1 MLTCYDIRLLLPHGI
16 LLINTTIE
24 HNSCQQILYNFK
36 IRTIIMYGIKI
47 NRDKTATVNCKGTK
61 KKRKL
66 VMIMQKQMDI
76 TDGPIGAKII
86 KYAVPLAATGILQ
99 QLFNAADLAVVGQLP
114 GEFGKSAM
122 AAVGGN
128 APVIGLL
135 VNLFVGIALGSNVV
149 IANAIGQKDDRTVS
163 KAVHTSIIFAVLG
176 GIVLALIGELIAG
189 NVVKLLG
196 VPEEVFDMAVK
207 YLRIYFLGM
216 PVILLYNFESAIF
229 RSCGNTKIPL
239 IALAVSGAL
248 NVILNLFFVMV
259 LHMDVDGVATA
270 TVISNLISAVILFV
284 CLMKSTMKVKVY
296 PKRLGVDGKTLLRIL
311 RIGIPAGV
319 QSAIFSLAN
328 IVIQT
333 SVNSLGTTVMA
344 ASSAAYN
351 LEIFA
356 YYVMNSFGQA
366 CTTFVGQNYGA
377 GKNDRCRRTLKLC
390 LIQSIIGTGVSCG
403 LILLFGKTLLS
414 VFNDDPAVID
424 IGYIRLQYI
433 FLAYIFSFSQ
443 EIFSGYLRGFGV
455 SAIPALCSIFGIC
468 GVRLG
473 WIFTVFKRFPTFSTI
488 MQVYPISL
496 GITAIVIIVVTV
508 ILRPSKRYLIQRSK

>member
-1 MLTCYDIRLLLPHGI
+1 MREQADLHITDLCE
-16 LLINTTIE
+16 LIIAKNMPPVKRAIYESCLFPKSVLFYSLYGSNQAAKRRVDTAMSKQIE
-24 HNSCQQILYNFK
+24 
-36 IRTIIMYGIKI
+36 
-47 NRDKTATVNCKGTK
+47 
-61 KKRKL
+61 
-66 VMIMQKQMDI
+66 I
-76 TDGPIGAKII
+76 TDGPIGAKILQ
-86 KYAVPLAATGILQ
+86 YAAPLAATGILQ

-149 IANAIGQKDDRTVS
+149 IANSIGRRDGKTTS
-163 KAVHTSIIFAVLG
+163 KAVHTSIIFALLG
-176 GIVLALIGELIAG
+176 GVAMTLLGEWIAG
-189 NVVKLLG
+189 YVVKLLD
-196 VPEEVFDMAVK
+196 VPPEVFDMAVK

-229 RSCGNTKIPL
+229 RSCGNTRIPL
-239 IALAVSGAL
+239 IALAVSGIL
-248 NVILNLFFVMV
+248 NVILNLFFVMG
-259 LHMDVDGVATA
+259 LHMDVDGVAAA

-284 CLMKSTMKVKVY
+284 CLTRGTLTVKVY
-296 PKRLGVDGKTLLRIL
+296 PRQLGIDGKTLWRIL

-351 LEIFA
+351 LEIFS

-377 GKNDRCRRTLKLC
+377 GKNDRCRRTLKLS
-390 LIQSIIGTGVSCG
+390 LIQSFLATAAVCL
-403 LILLFGKTLLS
+403 LILLSGRTLLS
-414 VFNDDPAVID
+414 VFNSDPEVIE
-424 IGYIRLQYI
+424 IGYIRLEYI
-433 FLAYIFSFSQ
+433 FLAYAFSFAQ
-443 EIFSGYLRGFGV
+443 EIFSGYLRGFGISSV
-455 SAIPALCSIFGIC
+455 PALCSVLGIC

-473 WIFTVFKRFPTFSTI
+473 WMFTVFKRYPTFSTI

-496 GITAIVIIVVTV
+496 GVTAAVTV
-508 ILRPSKRYLIQRSK
+508 LVTAILRPSRRYQIQREKEMP